1 MAEPNMNMIVVC
13 RPHIVAHPKF
23 QPSKDFIYLLLFFFG
38 GELDED
44 KVVTSCCIP
53 MTMILVP
60 LKLHDGIL

>member
-1 MAEPNMNMIVVC
+1 MAEPDMNIIVAI
-13 RPHIVAHPKF
+13 RPHTVAHPKF
-23 QPSKDFIYLLLFFFG
+23 QPPKDFFFFLG